1 MSGKNSLSR
10 EIGYESGR
18 QIHLFGHGWLP
29 LGLLLHAMEDRSV
42 SSALSSPEWD
52 LEQYEVI
59 LEAPTA
65 WQLVIAG
72 PGAGKSAVA
81 CQRIAYLVDEAVPP
95 SRILLVSF
103 TRTAVA
109 ELRDR
114 IVSYAVA
121 GVAARSVRISTLD
134 SHAWSLRA
142 GFDDDPIPKLLGD
155 GSYDLSIQRTV
166 DLFKK
171 QNPDLIDFVARLEHL
186 IIDEAQDIMGL
197 RADLV
202 LQMLKFL
209 SPTCGV
215 TILADP
221 AQAIYGFTTDGSDN
235 TSHQQ
240 SLLERLSTECPRPL
254 VRRTLKNIHRVRKDN
269 DALVDVF
276 LFTRKEIEIAETTP
290 SHVARVQQTIR
301 DKCGNDV
308 TTSVKSFESLA
319 DFLSR
324 EQSESMLVLFRRRAD
339 VLFASS
345 YCSEAGVDHRLRMSD
360 LPVVIK
366 PWLGWLLGETI
377 QAILERADFDC
388 LWETRGSMCPA
399 PFAGEQRDDC
409 WALLHRLA
417 AGIRPHTLDLV
428 QLRNIVARARP
439 PIDLCYT
446 ELGTTGPILGTIH
459 ASKGREADTV
469 VLVMP
474 PYQEKGDEVRPGTDS
489 AAIFEEGR
497 VYYVGATRARNMLVT
512 AGNSA
517 TRVGYLDSGRIF
529 RLYCDAP
536 RAQLEVGR
544 DGDIDKMAH
553 LAWTNSLKTQC
564 ILAAYSGRTAKVN
577 APSLAEKHY
586 ARRVVLQ
593 HKDDNGVTQVLD
605 IGQLSSSFRDDLGR
619 LWSKVDK
626 NHCLRPADNIPQLY
640 LVAVGTVGLAE
651 HERGAVK
658 PPFSQSALALAPVV
672 KGFPMINFLY
682 CRHRRR
688 DTR

>member
-1 MSGKNSLSR
+1 M
-10 EIGYESGR
+10 
-18 QIHLFGHGWLP
+18 
-29 LGLLLHAMEDRSV
+29 
-42 SSALSSPEWD
+42 SSALSGPEWD

-59 LEAPTA
+59 LEAATA

-81 CQRIAYLVDEAVPP
+81 CQRIAYLVDDGVPP

-121 GVAARSVRISTLD
+121 GIAARNVRISTLD

-142 GFDDDPIPKLLGD
+142 GFDDEAFPKTLGD
-155 GSYDLSIQRTV
+155 GSYDLNIERTIE
-166 DLFKK
+166 LFKK
-171 QNPDLIDFVARLEHL
+171 QNPDLVEFVARLEHL

-202 LQMLKFL
+202 LQLLRFL

-235 TSHQQ
+235 TSHLQ

-254 VRRTLKNIHRVRKDN
+254 LQRALKNIHRVKN
-269 DALVDVF
+269 DALLDVF
-276 LFTRKEIEIAETTP
+276 LVTRKEIEIAETHG
-290 SHVARVQQTIR
+290 HVARVQQTIR

-308 TTSVKSFESLA
+308 GVKSFESLA
-319 DFLSR
+319 DFLNR
-324 EQSESMLVLFRRRAD
+324 PQSDSMLVLFRRRAD

-345 YCSEAGVDHRLRMSD
+345 YCSQAGVEHRLRMSD
-360 LPVVIK
+360 LPVVIR
-366 PWLGWLLGETI
+366 PWLGWLLGETV
-377 QAILERADFDC
+377 QPLLERENFDN
-388 LWETRGSMCPA
+388 LWETRGSICPA
-399 PFAGEQRDDC
+399 PFVGEQRDDC

-417 AGIRPHTLDLV
+417 AGRRPDTIDLV

-474 PYQEKGDEVRPGTDS
+474 PYKEERDETRKGTDS

-517 TRVGYLDSGRIF
+517 TLVGYLDTGRIF
-529 RLYCDAP
+529 RRYGDTK
-536 RAQLEVGR
+536 AQLEIGR
-544 DGDIDKMAH
+544 DGDVDKIAH
-553 LAWTNSLKTQC
+553 LAWTNSLNTQRT
-564 ILAAYSGRTAKVN
+564 LALYSGRTAPVS
-577 APSLAEKHY
+577 ARAVPEEHY
-586 ARRVVLQ
+586 ALRVVLE
-593 HKDDNGVTQVLD
+593 HKDHGVTHVLD
-605 IGQLSSSFRDDLGR
+605 IGQLSSSFRADVKR
-619 LWSKVDK
+619 LWSKIDK
-626 NHCLRPADNIPQLY
+626 NDCLKPAESIPYLY

-672 KGFPMINFLY
+672 KGFPMIYFSY
-682 CRHRRR
+682 RHRRR
-688 DTR
+688 VTR